1 MADRCFEPGPAFFA
15 VLVGGGC
22 LDLLPDSW
30 NAPRH
35 IFPFN

>member
-1 MADRCFEPGPAFFA
+1 MADRCLNQGRHFLQL
-15 VLVGGGC
+15 VVGGGC